1 MALSLD
7 PEIAPAPAP
16 TTGAAADTAPPAVGS
31 ITARRA
37 LWDARWGPRSSG
49 VCRVLLPRRERRA
62 PAFLLDEEPVGE
74 VADGSVPAGQYE
86 EFE

>member
-31 ITARRA
+31 IAARRA
-37 LWDARWGPRSSG
+37 LG
-49 VCRVLLPRRERRA
+49 
-62 PAFLLDEEPVGE
+62 EPICG
-74 VADGSVPAGQYE
+74 AASMS
-86 EFE
+86 